1 MYGTRHACFVMTRA
15 AGLHGVQRRA
25 GLLGE
30 VLAYPAENEQ
40 RARIIDAL
48 RNRAQ
53 LEIATSMDEL
63 RGALTRTVRH
73 VDSVILPARD
83 VDGSS
88 IERHIR
94 EIATQRPNTAIIVY
108 CRAGSQY
115 SSDIRALTAA
125 GVHQFVFAGIDDT
138 GSAFAE
144 VLYSARRHCAADSVM
159 RSLAPLIPTSLHPVV
174 ETALS
179 EPGELTSIGSLANA
193 RGVHRK
199 TLFNLCDRA
208 KFLTPGELLTWC
220 RLALVGH
227 YLDTTGCTLETI
239 AIEMAFASDTALRNT
254 IKRYTRMRAMD
265 LRQSGGVSCVLEA
278 LQRRIEQTHSQ
289 GAGLHLA

>member
-1 MYGTRHACFVMTRA
+1 MTRA
-15 AGLHGVQRRA
+15 AGLHGVHRRS
-25 GLLGE
+25 GLLGA
-30 VLAYPAENEQ
+30 VLACPAGTQQ

-48 RNRAQ
+48 RHRAE
-53 LEIATSMDEL
+53 LELVTSMDEL
-63 RGALTRTVRH
+63 RDSLKRTVRQ

-125 GVHQFVFAGIDDT
+125 GVHQFVFAGIDDS

-144 VLYSARRHCAADSVM
+144 VLHSARRHCAADSVM
-159 RSLAPLIPTSLHPVV
+159 RRLAPLVPTSLHPIV

-179 EPGELTSIGSLANA
+179 EPAELTTIGSLANA

-239 AIEMAFASDTALRNT
+239 ALEMAFASDTALRNT
-254 IKRYTRMRAMD
+254 IKRYTRMRGTD

-278 LQRRIEQTHSQ
+278 LGKRIEQMRSRA
-289 GAGLHLA
+289 GGLHLV